1 MTDEQLMRDF
11 EAGRVP
17 DGGFH
22 HREHVRVAWNYLR
35 LHTLPGALARFCE
48 GLRHFAEAQGAAGL
62 YHETITVAYLLLI
75 HERMYGSAHLDWE
88 SFAIAH
94 PELLAWKPSLLDR
107 LYRPETL
114 ASDRAWQVFLM
125 PDRLHEAPLAM
136 TVESASRPS
145 RPAEGPGA

>member
-1 MTDEQLMRDF
+1 MTTDEHLMRDF

-35 LHTLPGALARFCE
+35 LHTMPEALARFCA
-48 GLRHFAEAQGAAGL
+48 GLRHFADAQGATGL

-75 HERMYGSAHLDWE
+75 NERLSGNHDLDWDAF
-88 SFAIAH
+88 SAAH

-114 ASDRAWQVFLM
+114 ASDRARRVFLM
-125 PDRLHEAPLAM
+125 PDRLHEPPSAM
-136 TVESASRPS
+136 TVESASRLS
-145 RPAEGPGA
+145 